1 MAKSSGAGKRISAP
15 AADVEVLS
23 VSPHGIWLLV
33 RDREYLLNHRDFPWF
48 EQARVAEIFDVRLV
62 NDHHL
67 WWPSLDVDLHV
78 ESLAEP
84 SRFPLVSRPGTR
96 RRALRSRARTEP
108 RPPNIRK
115 GR

>member
-1 MAKSSGAGKRISAP
+1 MAKSSRAGKRTSAA

-48 EQARVAEIFDVRLV
+48 EQARLAEIFDVRLV
-62 NDHHL
+62 HDNHL
-67 WWPSLDVDLHV
+67 RWPLLDVDLHI
-78 ESLAEP
+78 ESLADP

-96 RRALRSRARTEP
+96 RAPRSRART
-108 RPPNIRK
+108 RN
-115 GR
+115 